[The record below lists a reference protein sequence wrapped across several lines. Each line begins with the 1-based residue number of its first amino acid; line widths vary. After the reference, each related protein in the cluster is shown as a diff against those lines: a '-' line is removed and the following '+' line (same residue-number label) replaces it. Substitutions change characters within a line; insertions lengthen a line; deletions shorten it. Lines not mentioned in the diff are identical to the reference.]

1 MLNKLKKSQEK
12 GFTII
17 EVIIV
22 LAIAGLIILIVL
34 LAVPALQ
41 RNGRNTAI
49 KNDASAITSTIS
61 DYKSNNEGRVPTTVT
76 IGADGAVTVSG
87 GGGTTNAEGRV
98 QAGTTGVAADPT
110 VPGAIRVQFGVK
122 CQNATSFATNVSARS
137 AAVKYLIETSN
148 GTAPRCVDA

>member
-49 KNDASAITSTIS
+49 KNDASSVASTIS
-61 DYKSNNEGRVPTTVT
+61 DFKSNNEGRVATTFTV
-76 IGADGAVTVSG
+76 GADGAVTVTG
-87 GGGTTNAEGRV
+87 GGATTPAEGRI
-98 QAGTTGVAADPT
+98 QAGTTAVGADPT
-110 VPGAIRVQFGVK
+110 QPGQIRVQFGVK
-122 CQNATSFATNVSARS
+122 CAAATGFATVASARS
-137 AAVKYLIETSN
+137 AAIKYLIETSN
-148 GTAPRCVDA
+148 NTAQRCIDA